1 MEREKSKV
9 VKAMLYDR
17 VSIVD
22 LMIDLSFIKRAKKNK
37 ESKIRA
43 NGGCLGSGRR

>member
-1 MEREKSKV
+1 MKVSIKIEIFDILEREKSKV

-22 LMIDLSFIKRAKKNK
+22 FVISFD
-37 ESKIRA
+37 
-43 NGGCLGSGRR
+43 

>member
-22 LMIDLSFIKRAKKNK
+22 LYRRTEVRLLNTNEQKRIKKAK
-37 ESKIRA
+37 
-43 NGGCLGSGRR
+43 